1 VILFVDRGK
10 PGYPGGGRG
19 IAPYSR
25 AVSREAPLGQTHPS
39 NEASDPSGAKQMM
52 AKYGQV
58 VRWSAALTS
67 VVATVAVV
75 LCAALIGAKGAYG
88 ALIGVAVV
96 TIFFGISILV
106 VGRAAKISPQVM
118 MVTALSTYV
127 VKFIAFMIVLI
138 ALGKSTA
145 FSGRSLGF
153 TAIACI
159 LAWMVAQIVT
169 TMRLKLLYV
178 EPDGER

>member
-1 VILFVDRGK
+1 
-10 PGYPGGGRG
+10 
-19 IAPYSR
+19 
-25 AVSREAPLGQTHPS
+25 
-39 NEASDPSGAKQMM
+39 MM
-52 AKYGQV
+52 AIYGRI
-58 VRWSAALTS
+58 VRRSAALTS
-67 VVATVAVV
+67 VVAVAAVA

-96 TIFFGISILV
+96 AIFFGISILV

-118 MVTALSTYV
+118 MVTALATYI
-127 VKFIAFMIVLI
+127 VKFIGFMIVLI

-159 LAWMVAQIVT
+159 LAWMVAQVVT
-169 TMRLKLLYV
+169 AVRLKLPYV
-178 EPDGER
+178 EPDGK